1 MRFSARSPW
10 DAALSTVS
18 IAGYLPPSTS
28 SHLFWPLP
36 DILALEEEGLNASY
50 DKETVK
56 RLDDIQTL
64 DSNTKSVL
72 FDIIDTYLRDAKA
85 RKAYAH

>member
-1 MRFSARSPW
+1 
-10 DAALSTVS
+10 
-18 IAGYLPPSTS
+18 
-28 SHLFWPLP
+28 LP